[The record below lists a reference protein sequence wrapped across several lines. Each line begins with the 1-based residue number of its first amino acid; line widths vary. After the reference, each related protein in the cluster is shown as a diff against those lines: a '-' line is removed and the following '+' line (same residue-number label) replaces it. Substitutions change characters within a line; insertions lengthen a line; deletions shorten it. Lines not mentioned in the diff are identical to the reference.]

1 MKKLVYLISPNK
13 IDQNFFAS
21 LDKVLSFKNVK
32 FFQLRLKNLSQK
44 KLLNFSKRILKIT
57 TKHKVKFIINDNFIL
72 ASKIKVDGCHMGQ
85 LDGSFKIARK
95 KLKGKILGITCHNS
109 KILANNAIKNKANY
123 LAFGS
128 FFKSKV
134 KQSAKIAYLNILKWA
149 KKNIKKPIVVIGG
162 INDTNY
168 KKLNFFS
175 STSAFSTVSL
185 DLNLSF
191 NFVFLFKL
199 FISTWANAPPFPGF
213 TWLVFKTCHKSF
225 LYTKSIPTLISP
237 ALIFILIFL

>member
-1 MKKLVYLISPNK
+1 MKRLVYLISPNK

-44 KLLNFSKRILKIT
+44 KLLNFSKRIIKIT
-57 TKHKVKFIINDNFIL
+57 SKHKVKFIINDNFIL

-109 KILANNAIKNKANY
+109 KILANNAIENKADY
-123 LAFGS
+123 IAFGS
-128 FFKSKV
+128 FSKSKL
-134 KQSAKIAYLNILKWA
+134 KPNAKKANIKVLKWA

-162 INDTNY
+162 INNVNY
-168 KKLNFFS
+168 KNLLLNNANFLAISSYIWKNKIYKPLEAIEKL
-175 STSAFSTVSL
+175 
-185 DLNLSF
+185 
-191 NFVFLFKL
+191 K
-199 FISTWANAPPFPGF
+199 
-213 TWLVFKTCHKSF
+213 
-225 LYTKSIPTLISP
+225 
-237 ALIFILIFL
+237 